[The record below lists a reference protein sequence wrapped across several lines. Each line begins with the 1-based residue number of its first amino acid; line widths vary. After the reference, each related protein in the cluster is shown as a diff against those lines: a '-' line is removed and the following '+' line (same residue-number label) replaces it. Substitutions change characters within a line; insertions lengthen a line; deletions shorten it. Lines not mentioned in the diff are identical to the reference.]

1 VAGLA
6 LGLAALEVLGG
17 DGEPAGPTDLG
28 VPVEALLLPAAT
40 GAASVAALHLV
51 PVGLLIVLGLAAVA
65 ALTMASI
72 EVERR
77 ILARPSGPTAA
88 DRTALLSLVVP
99 RRVMAFTGW
108 RRRSPVRWLSR
119 SRPAPGRHR
128 RASPS
133 PACPA
138 GSAGRLRCGRPRLPA
153 HALRAPT
160 VRARWELPPP
170 TLRSSRSP
178 AAALRA
184 MGLPRLLGPD
194 LLTLVLYL
202 WSAYRG
208 VPRSARR
215 DASWVWEVL
224 LLAVLGAVVV
234 AWNLIAQ
241 G

>member
-1 VAGLA
+1 MTVADPAWEAAAVAVALAAVGRLAEGPALWAAAIVAGLA

-108 RRRSPVRWLSR
+108 RRRV
-119 SRPAPGRHR
+119 PG
-128 RASPS
+128 
-133 PACPA
+133 
-138 GSAGRLRCGRPRLPA
+138 
-153 HALRAPT
+153 AL
-160 VRARWELPPP
+160 V
-170 TLRSSRSP
+170 
-178 AAALRA
+178 
-184 MGLPRLLGPD
+184 
-194 LLTLVLYL
+194 
-202 WSAYRG
+202 
-208 VPRSARR
+208 
-215 DASWVWEVL
+215 
-224 LLAVLGAVVV
+224 
-234 AWNLIAQ
+234 
-241 G
+241 